1 MQNAYPPTPQQE
13 LYDCG
18 VIFECTVLQSSL
30 ILTYSG
36 NAVYDRLRLR
46 ASAKLVIDLLI
57 FYQR

>member
-1 MQNAYPPTPQQE
+1 
-13 LYDCG
+13 
-18 VIFECTVLQSSL
+18 
-30 ILTYSG
+30 LTYSG